1 MSNGLPDAESC
12 YHGLEPPKRKNC
24 AAVNKAEKKL
34 KKNLKI
40 TFISDMEGQSS
51 ESLSLVFGF
60 TLIQYFL
67 SMTFWNGNIWPVI
80 LEVCE
85 QLLYVHFIGDYS

>member
-12 YHGLEPPKRKNC
+12 YHGLEPP
-24 AAVNKAEKKL
+24 
-34 KKNLKI
+34 NLKI